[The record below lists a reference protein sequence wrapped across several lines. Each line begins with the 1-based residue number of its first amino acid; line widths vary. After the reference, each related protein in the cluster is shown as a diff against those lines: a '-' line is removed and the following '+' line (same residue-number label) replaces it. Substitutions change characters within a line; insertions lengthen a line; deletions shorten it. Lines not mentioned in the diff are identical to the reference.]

1 VKEIVVERPSER
13 YGNAGAGAREEFAA
27 LASIT
32 GGTETVLTALRLEVS
47 TLPI

>member
-1 VKEIVVERPSER
+1 METPEPPLPIPLPS
-13 YGNAGAGAREEFAA
+13 GAREEFAA